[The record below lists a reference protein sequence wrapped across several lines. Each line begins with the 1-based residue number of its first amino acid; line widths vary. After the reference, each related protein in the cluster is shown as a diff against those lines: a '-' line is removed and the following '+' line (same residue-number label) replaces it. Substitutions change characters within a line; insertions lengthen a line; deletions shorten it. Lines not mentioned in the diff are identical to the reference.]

1 MSEQPGT
8 GRYPKPPASPAW
20 EGSDFNSN
28 DPDQGN
34 FGSDFAETM
43 GKSSLPK
50 VDGEE
55 GQGIHV
61 PKGGSGR
68 TFSSE
73 EDTNAQFEQG
83 ELPPTGI
90 NYFGFKD

>member
-1 MSEQPGT
+1 MAEQSGT

-20 EGSDFNSN
+20 EGSEFNAN

-34 FGSDFAETM
+34 FGSTFAEAP
-43 GKSSLPK
+43 GKQSYAK

-55 GQGIHV
+55 GAGIHV

-73 EDTNAQFEQG
+73 ESTGDFEPA
-83 ELPPTGI
+83 EMPPTGI
-90 NYFGFKD
+90 NYFSFKG